1 MRRNGS
7 DDSLTVDD
15 EYYTSGKSANND
27 FTLST
32 DTSPPCSLRLLREA
46 STVEGEGEGE
56 REDEGEE
63 RGQGQG
69 LHTGDVHKASDHKS
83 SVSVGSSSKSGR
95 DNGNDNA
102 AGSTNETVDT
112 GRSDSTLTVAGN
124 NGDKHFHSTFLVLPF
139 ILLLFQWIIFAII
152 YCVPLLFVYSETL
165 LRIFLSSYSS
175 CYSRRFLRL
184 FHLIFLLNSFFHPYI
199 CSLF

>member
-32 DTSPPCSLRLLREA
+32 DTSPPCSLKLLREA
-46 STVEGEGEGE
+46 STVDGEGEGEGE
-56 REDEGEE
+56 GQEQGE
-63 RGQGQG
+63 GQGQG
-69 LHTGDVHKASDHKS
+69 LHTGDVNKASDHKS

-124 NGDKHFHSTFLVLPF
+124 NVLQQFYPTFFVLPF
-139 ILLLFQWIIFAII
+139 ILL
-152 YCVPLLFVYSETL
+152 
-165 LRIFLSSYSS
+165 FL
-175 CYSRRFLRL
+175 
-184 FHLIFLLNSFFHPYI
+184 
-199 CSLF
+199 

>member
-46 STVEGEGEGE
+46 SVVEGEGEEEVEGEGEGL
-56 REDEGEE
+56 
-63 RGQGQG
+63 GQGQG
-69 LHTGDVHKASDHKS
+69 PRTGDVEKASDHKS

-124 NGDKHFHSTFLVLPF
+124 NALLAFLFLISSPF
-139 ILLLFQWIIFAII
+139 ISTSIPPLAPHHFTLLQVTA
-152 YCVPLLFVYSETL
+152 PLLY
-165 LRIFLSSYSS
+165 LRIFVA
-175 CYSRRFLRL
+175 
-184 FHLIFLLNSFFHPYI
+184 LLA
-199 CSLF
+199 SLY

>member
-56 REDEGEE
+56 EQ
-63 RGQGQG
+63 GQGQG
-69 LHTGDVHKASDHKS
+69 LHIGDVHKVAEHKS
-83 SVSVGSSSKSGR
+83 NTSVGSSSKSGR

-124 NGDKHFHSTFLVLPF
+124 EIV
-139 ILLLFQWIIFAII
+139 
-152 YCVPLLFVYSETL
+152 
-165 LRIFLSSYSS
+165 
-175 CYSRRFLRL
+175 
-184 FHLIFLLNSFFHPYI
+184 
-199 CSLF
+199 